1 MANPSSF
8 LFCSK
13 VAADKSRVLQ
23 STLELEIAAVV
34 GNISSSTYF
43 CTSLPTYLVFK
54 FYNKY
59 YSTIIMVH
67 FSLIILTKRYFGKF
81 SIIIRSN
88 KAKMAQEALSSGLR
102 IISEAHFLDNN
113 YHHFFWFFFAN
124 NKNNWFPNPRHFL
137 REKTSHKSYHQLIAD
152 FLGETFTGRRDP
164 VQQSLI
170 EKKICSMLLFCCGTM
185 QANILHYRRYFIFT
199 KTFQLLH

>member
-1 MANPSSF
+1 
-8 LFCSK
+8 
-13 VAADKSRVLQ
+13 
-23 STLELEIAAVV
+23 
-34 GNISSSTYF
+34 
-43 CTSLPTYLVFK
+43 
-54 FYNKY
+54 
-59 YSTIIMVH
+59 MVH

-88 KAKMAQEALSSGLR
+88 KAKMAQEALSSGWR

-170 EKKICSMLLFCCGTM
+170 AKKYISSFFVVALCKQISCITVDILFLQKLFNCSTKWIELVKSCEIEKI
-185 QANILHYRRYFIFT
+185 
-199 KTFQLLH
+199 

>member
-59 YSTIIMVH
+59 YTIIMVH
-67 FSLIILTKRYFGKF
+67 FSLIILTKGYFGKF
-81 SIIIRSN
+81 RIVITSH

-102 IISEAHFLDNN
+102 IISEAQLLDCN
-113 YHHFFWFFFAN
+113 YHHFFVFSL
-124 NKNNWFPNPRHFL
+124 PR
-137 REKTSHKSYHQLIAD
+137 T
-152 FLGETFTGRRDP
+152 
-164 VQQSLI
+164 
-170 EKKICSMLLFCCGTM
+170 
-185 QANILHYRRYFIFT
+185 
-199 KTFQLLH
+199 

>member
-1 MANPSSF
+1 
-8 LFCSK
+8 
-13 VAADKSRVLQ
+13 
-23 STLELEIAAVV
+23 
-34 GNISSSTYF
+34 
-43 CTSLPTYLVFK
+43 
-54 FYNKY
+54 
-59 YSTIIMVH
+59 MVH

-152 FLGETFTGRRDP
+152 FWAKPSQADETLFSKVWLQKNIYDP
-164 VQQSLI
+164 FLLWHYAR
-170 EKKICSMLLFCCGTM
+170 CSASKYLALE
-185 QANILHYRRYFIFT
+185 
-199 KTFQLLH
+199 

>member
-34 GNISSSTYF
+34 GNIISSTYF

-59 YSTIIMVH
+59 YTIIMVH

-102 IISEAHFLDNN
+102 IISEAHLLDNN
-113 YHHFFWFFFAN
+113 
-124 NKNNWFPNPRHFL
+124 
-137 REKTSHKSYHQLIAD
+137 
-152 FLGETFTGRRDP
+152 
-164 VQQSLI
+164 
-170 EKKICSMLLFCCGTM
+170 
-185 QANILHYRRYFIFT
+185 
-199 KTFQLLH
+199 